1 MKTTPILLTLA
12 VVFATN
18 ASVADAA
25 TSGQE
30 PRHFIVA
37 VSSGMS
43 PAQNQD
49 VFTLCMDLLLNRA
62 KPGDN
67 VEFLATPQGGR
78 LAAVTVPDGSA
89 RARAS
94 SREYAGKFG
103 ALKQF
108 LDRKSVV

>member
-1 MKTTPILLTLA
+1 MKTSPILLTLA
-12 VVFATN
+12 VALATI
-18 ASVADAA
+18 APVAKAA
-25 TSGQE
+25 PSGQE

-37 VSSGMS
+37 ISTGLN

-78 LAAVTVPDGSA
+78 LASVTVPDGSA
-89 RARAS
+89 RARAN

-103 ALKQF
+103 NGG
-108 LDRKSVV
+108 